1 MGVPQLLERGNM
13 FNIHRKS
20 IQYGPALLT
29 LETGRIARQADG
41 AVLVT
46 YGETMVL
53 VAATADRTVRPGAD
67 FFPLGVHYQERTWA
81 AGRIPGGF
89 IKRETRPSEKEI
101 LTSRLIDRPLRPLFP
116 SGYTLDT
123 QVVATVISY
132 DGINNP
138 DIPAMIGASA
148 ALAISG
154 LPFDGPIAGARV
166 AYIEGQFVLNPTFE
180 QMANSRLDLVVAGT
194 DTAVTMVESEVD
206 FLSEE
211 TLLDAVMFAFDAF
224 QPVVALIRELAAVC
238 GKPRMAVVAP
248 VVNTELRNA
257 LRQGFL
263 EEVRALYQMV
273 EKLPR
278 QTAVS
283 ECRKRAVVALAGE
296 NAALATE
303 VSALFHAMESEV
315 IRERILSTGARI
327 DGRSLTDIRNIVS
340 EVGLLP
346 RVHGSALFT
355 RGETQAL
362 AAVTLGT
369 GRDEQIVESLDGESR
384 DSFYLNYTFP
394 PYSVGET
401 GRLGAPG
408 RREIGHGK
416 LATRALAAILP
427 DKESFPYTMRVIS
440 EITESNGSSSMAT
453 VCGAVLAMMDAGVP
467 LKAAVA
473 GIAMGLVKDGERF
486 AILSDILGD
495 EDHFGDMDFKVA
507 GNAEGITALQM
518 DIKITGITREIM
530 AVALTQARAG
540 RIHILGKMQE
550 VLSTHRADLSS
561 YAPRIFTLKI
571 HPDKIREVIGSGGKV
586 IRGITEETGC
596 QIDIGD
602 DGTISIAAIDAESAK
617 AAETIIRRIVE
628 EVEPGQ
634 AYEGKVVR
642 VTDFGAFVNILPNKD
657 GLVHISQLSSQRV
670 AKVTDVVK
678 EGDVVKVKVL
688 DVDRQGRIK
697 LTMKDL

>member
-1 MGVPQLLERGNM
+1 M

-20 IQYGPALLT
+20 IQYGPTLLT
-29 LETGRIARQADG
+29 LETGRLARQADG

-67 FFPLGVHYQERTWA
+67 FFPLGVHYQERAWA

-116 SGYTLDT
+116 KGYTLDT

-132 DGINNP
+132 DGIHNA

-166 AYIEGQFVLNPTFE
+166 ASIEGQLVLNPTFE

-194 DTAVTMVESEVD
+194 DQAVTMVESEVD

-211 TLLDAVMFAFDAF
+211 EVLAAVMFGFDSF
-224 QPVVALIRELAAVC
+224 QPVVALIRELAAEC
-238 GKPRMAVVAP
+238 GKPRMAVAAP
-248 VVNTELRNA
+248 EVNAA
-257 LRQGFL
+257 LEAQVRQGFL
-263 EEVRALYQMV
+263 ADIRNAYQVV

-278 QTAVS
+278 QTVVGD
-283 ECRKRAVVALAGE
+283 CRKRAVSQLAGE
-296 NAALATE
+296 GGPLVAAEVTAIFAAL
-303 VSALFHAMESEV
+303 ESEV

-327 DGRSLTDIRNIVS
+327 DGRGLTDIRNIVS

-362 AAVTLGT
+362 AAITLGT
-369 GRDEQIVESLDGESR
+369 GRDEQIVESLDGEAR
-384 DSFYLNYTFP
+384 DRFYLNYTFP

-416 LATRALAAILP
+416 LASRAVAAILP
-427 DKESFPYTMRVIS
+427 DKESFPYTIRAIS

-453 VCGAVLAMMDAGVP
+453 VCGTVLAMMDAGVP
-467 LKAAVA
+467 IKAPVA
-473 GIAMGLVKDGERF
+473 GIAMGLVKEGERF
-486 AILSDILGD
+486 AVLSDILGD

-507 GNAEGITALQM
+507 GNADGITALQM

-530 AVALTQARAG
+530 AIALQQARAG
-540 RIHILGKMQE
+540 RIHILGRMQT
-550 VLSTHRADLSS
+550 VLATHRPELSD

-596 QIDIGD
+596 QIDISD

-634 AYEGKVVR
+634 VYEGKVVR

-657 GLVHISQLSSQRV
+657 GLVHISQLSGQRV

-697 LTMKDL
+697 LTMKDI

>member
-1 MGVPQLLERGNM
+1 M
-13 FNIHRKS
+13 FKIVRKS
-20 IQYGPALLT
+20 VQFGASEII
-29 LETGRIARQADG
+29 LETGRMARQADG

-53 VAATADRTVRPGAD
+53 VCATADKTVRPGAD
-67 FFPLGVHYQERTWA
+67 FFPLGVHYQERSWA

-116 SGYTLDT
+116 KGYTLDT

-132 DGINNP
+132 DGVHQP

-154 LPFDGPIAGARV
+154 LPFDGPIGGARV
-166 AYIEGQFVLNPTFE
+166 AHIDGQLVLNPSVE
-180 QMANSRLDLVVAGT
+180 QMASSRLDLVVAGT
-194 DTAVTMVESEVD
+194 DKAVTMVESEVD

-211 TLLDAVMFAFDAF
+211 EMLDAVMFGFEGF
-224 QPVVALIRELAAVC
+224 QPVVTLIRELAAEC
-238 GKPRMAVVAP
+238 AKPRMAVEAP
-248 VVNTELRNA
+248 VVDAA
-257 LRQGFL
+257 LQEQVRQGYL
-263 EEVRALYQMV
+263 EEIRAGYQVV
-273 EKLPR
+273 EKLAR
-278 QTAVS
+278 QNAVG
-283 ECRKRAVVALAGE
+283 ECRKRAIAALSAENSALA
-296 NAALATE
+296 AE
-303 VSALFHAMESEV
+303 VASIFSHLEAEV
-315 IRERILSTGARI
+315 IRERILSTGTRI
-327 DGRSLTDIRNIVS
+327 DGRGLTDVRQIVS
-340 EVGLLP
+340 EVSLLP

-362 AAVTLGT
+362 AVVTLGT

-384 DSFYLNYTFP
+384 DAFYLNYTFP

-401 GRLGAPG
+401 GRMGAPG

-416 LATRALAAILP
+416 LATRAVAAILP
-427 DKESFPYTMRVIS
+427 EKDSFPYTVRAIS

-453 VCGAVLAMMDAGVP
+453 VCGVVLAMMDAGVP
-467 LKAAVA
+467 IKAPVA
-473 GIAMGLVKDGERF
+473 GIAMGLVKEGERF
-486 AILSDILGD
+486 AVLSDIMGD

-507 GNAEGITALQM
+507 GNAQGITALQM
-518 DIKITGITREIM
+518 DIKITGINREIM
-530 AVALTQARAG
+530 AVALRQARAG
-540 RIHILGKMQE
+540 RIHILERMQ
-550 VLSTHRADLSS
+550 STLAEPRADLSN
-561 YAPRIFTLKI
+561 YAPRIFTMKI
-571 HPDKIREVIGSGGKV
+571 NPDKIREVIGSGGKV

-596 QIDIGD
+596 QIDITD
-602 DGTISIAAIDAESAK
+602 DGTITIAAVDGQSAK

-628 EVEPGQ
+628 EVEAGQ
-634 AYEGKVVR
+634 VYEGKVVR

-657 GLVHISQLSSQRV
+657 GLVHISQLSGQRV

-697 LTMKDL
+697 LTMKDV

>member
-1 MGVPQLLERGNM
+1 M
-13 FNIHRKS
+13 FDIHKKS
-20 IQYGPALLT
+20 IQYGQATLT
-29 LETGRIARQADG
+29 LETGRMARQADG

-53 VAATADRTVRPGAD
+53 VAATADKTVRPGLD
-67 FFPLGVHYQERTWA
+67 FFPLGVHYQEKTWA

-116 SGYTLDT
+116 KGFTLDT
-123 QVVATVISY
+123 QVVAVVVSF
-132 DGINNP
+132 DGVHNP

-166 AYIEGQFVLNPTFE
+166 AHVDGELILNPTFE
-180 QMANSRLDLVVAGT
+180 QMEQSRLDLVVAGT
-194 DTAVTMVESEVD
+194 GHAVTMVESQVD
-206 FLSEE
+206 FLSEDE
-211 TLLDAVMFAFDAF
+211 MLDAVMFGFEGF
-224 QPVVALIRELAAVC
+224 QPVIGMIRELVEVC
-238 GKPRMAVVAP
+238 GKPRMAVAP
-248 VVNTELRNA
+248 LQVDEVLAGQVRET
-257 LRQGFL
+257 FL
-263 EEVRALYQMV
+263 EEIQKIYQIV
-273 EKLPR
+273 EKMPR
-278 QTAVS
+278 QDAVSACKKRAVSQVAGDDAAKATAVS
-283 ECRKRAVVALAGE
+283 GI
-296 NAALATE
+296 
-303 VSALFHAMESEV
+303 FHALEAEV
-315 IRERILSTGARI
+315 IRERILASGERI
-327 DGRSLTDIRNIVS
+327 DGRHLTDIRAIVG
-340 EVGLLP
+340 EVGFLP

-369 GRDEQIVESLDGESR
+369 GRDEQIVESLNGETR
-384 DSFYLNYTFP
+384 ENFYLNYTFP

-416 LATRALAAILP
+416 LATRALAAVLP
-427 DKESFPYTMRVIS
+427 TKEDFPYTMRVIS
-440 EITESNGSSSMAT
+440 DITESNGSSSMAT

-467 LKAAVA
+467 LRSAVA

-486 AILSDILGD
+486 AVLSDILGD

-507 GNAEGITALQM
+507 GNAQGITALQM

-530 AVALTQARAG
+530 AVALNQARDG
-540 RIHILGKMQE
+540 RLHILGKMSE
-550 VLSTHRADLSS
+550 VLTTHRDELSAH
-561 YAPRIFTLKI
+561 APRIFTIKI
-571 HPDKIREVIGSGGKV
+571 HPDKIRDVIGAGGKV
-586 IRGITEETGC
+586 IRSITEETGC
-596 QIDIGD
+596 QIDIDD
-602 DGTISIAAIDAESAK
+602 DGSIAIAAIDGESAK
-617 AAETIIRRIVE
+617 AAEDLIRKIIA
-628 EVEPGQ
+628 EVEVGQ
-634 AYEGKVVR
+634 VYEGKVVR

-678 EGDVVKVKVL
+678 EGEMVKVKVL
-688 DVDRQGRIK
+688 DIDRQGRVK
-697 LTMKDL
+697 LTMKDA